1 MIDGI
6 QTNGGSERLSGTRV
20 AVLATDGFEASEL
33 YRPLAA
39 LREAGAEVSIIS
51 ISKSSEQIRGWADGD
66 WGESLD
72 VDGTIDDRTSDDF
85 DALVLPGGVM
95 NPDKLRMDDGAVAFV
110 RNFFEEGK
118 PVAAICHAPWLLV
131 EADVARGR
139 RLTSYPSVRTD
150 LENAGA
156 EWVDEE
162 VVVDG
167 GLVTSRNPGDLDAFI
182 AKMLEEIQEGIHAP
196 HDPGL
201 R

>member
-6 QTNGGSERLSGTRV
+6 QTNGGASLSRSRV

-39 LREAGAEVSIIS
+39 LREAGAQVSIIS
-51 ISKSSEQIRGWADGD
+51 ILKSSDQIRGWADGD
-66 WGESLD
+66 WGDALA
-72 VDGTIDDRTSDDF
+72 VDGTVDEHTSNDF

-95 NPDKLRMDDGAVAFV
+95 NPDKLRMDEGAVAFV
-110 RNFFEEGK
+110 RSFFEEGK

-139 RLTSYPSVRTD
+139 RLTSYPSIRTD

-162 VVVDG
+162 VVVDD
-167 GLVTSRNPGDLDAFI
+167 GLVTSRNPGDLDVFI
-182 AKMLEEIQEGIHAP
+182 AKMLEEIQEGIHAQ
-196 HDPGL
+196 HGTDRG
-201 R
+201 